1 MISKINKYISVGM
14 MVCGVAAAFTACSDT
29 WDDHYESLGDSS
41 TGVHEGSLWQAIS
54 SDPQFSNFA
63 RVLEACDFKSS
74 LDGSQ
79 VFTIFAPTNDNFSAA
94 EADKLIA
101 EYKAQADS
109 VLKENNTVVKEFIQN
124 HMALYNHSF
133 SNLRTD
139 TLVLMNGKYAV
150 LDKDTT
156 LNGVKISKVNQLYGN
171 GVLYT
176 LNDQM
181 NYLPNVFEAFRKD
194 RDYDS
199 IYHFLYNS
207 HYYYHEFMPS
217 QSVPGSIVNGKTQYL
232 DSVFALRNEL
242 FSDLGQINS
251 EDSNYVMVAPTNE
264 VWKNL
269 IEEYQPYFD
278 YPDKYEERD
287 SMGYTMSR
295 LAIVKGTTFSRT
307 FNSDAALQDSAMSVS
322 CLRNYTER
330 IAVWGAPFE
339 YYQYYMPLAP
349 KGALNQSEVMACSNG
364 EVRKAKEWNIDK
376 QMSFHT
382 YIISDPTD
390 LKEVSKTKEESK
402 PDSVPTVTTFAVPV
416 PSYNTAF
423 YNRVWGNDY
432 LEFVPNY
439 PALNN
444 SVTYTLPSVL
454 SNVGYDIYLVTVPA
468 LAKDTTATDAD
479 RLPTLLKCT
488 LTAPGLPETVMSNEN
503 DPRYSS
509 SNKTFATTPDSID
522 YFLLAEDFKFPKCTY
537 GIADESFQA
546 LMKIETK
553 VTSSQLRKGTYTRTM
568 RINCILLVPH
578 GSLEVVDALPA
589 SVGTGDKKT
598 VIPTSAQGQ
607 PGILMYPHGKYD
619 DRDYKAWYML
629 R

>member
-1 MISKINKYISVGM
+1 MNITSNINNKVLGLAL
-14 MVCGVAAAFTACSDT
+14 AALTFTACTDT
-29 WDDHYESLGDSS
+29 WDDHYDSLGDSS

-63 RVLEACDFKSS
+63 RVLEECNYKSA
-74 LDGSQ
+74 LNGSQ
-79 VFTIFAPTNDNFSAA
+79 VFTVFAPTNDKFSAA
-94 EADKLIA
+94 EADQLIA

-109 VLKENNTVVKEFIQN
+109 VLQENNTVVKEFIQN

-133 SNLRTD
+133 SDLRTD

-150 LDKDTT
+150 LDKDMT
-156 LNGVKISKVNQLYGN
+156 LNGVKIDKVNQLYAN

-181 NYLPNVFEAFRKD
+181 KYLPNVFEAFRKD
-194 RDYDS
+194 HDYDS
-199 IYHFLYNS
+199 IYSFLYNN
-207 HYYYHEFMPS
+207 HYYYREFIPS

-232 DSVFALRNEL
+232 DSVFAQRNEL
-242 FSDLGQINS
+242 FSYLGYINS
-251 EDSNYVMVAPTNE
+251 EDSNYIMVAPTNE

-269 IEEYQPYFD
+269 IEEYQSYFD

-295 LAIVKGTTFSRT
+295 LAIVTGTTFSRT
-307 FNSDAALQDSAMSVS
+307 FNSDNALKDSAMSVG
-322 CLRNYTER
+322 CIRNYTER
-330 IAVWGAPFE
+330 IAVWGLPFE
-339 YYQYYMPLAP
+339 YYQYFKPLDP
-349 KGALNQSEVMACSNG
+349 KGALNQTEIMTCSNG
-364 EVRKAKEWNIDK
+364 EVRKATEWNIDK
-376 QMSFHT
+376 RMAFHT
-382 YIISDPTD
+382 YIISDAYD

-402 PDSVPTVTTFAVPV
+402 PDSVPTVSTLSVEVPT
-416 PSYNTAF
+416 YNKAF
-423 YNRVWGNDY
+423 YGRVWGNEF
-432 LEFVPNY
+432 LEFIPNY

-444 SVTYTLPSVL
+444 SVTYTLSNVL
-454 SNVGYDIYLVTVPA
+454 SNIGYDIYLVTVPA
-468 LAKDTTATDAD
+468 LAKDTLASSDD

-488 LTAPGLPETVMSNEN
+488 LTAPGMPETVMGNEN

-509 SNKTFATTPDSID
+509 SNKTFMTTPDSID

-546 LMKIETK
+546 LLKIETK
-553 VTSSQLRKGTYTRTM
+553 VSSSQLRKKTHTRTM
-568 RINCILLVPH
+568 RINCVLLVPH

-589 SVGTGDKKT
+589 ELPASFANK
-598 VIPTSAQGQ
+598 
-607 PGILMYPHGKYD
+607 PGIMMYPHGKYD
-619 DRDYKAWYML
+619 DRAYKGWYML

>member
-1 MISKINKYISVGM
+1 MNITSNINNKVLGLAL
-14 MVCGVAAAFTACSDT
+14 AALTFTACTDT
-29 WDDHYESLGDSS
+29 WDDHYDSLGDSS

-63 RVLEACDFKSS
+63 RVLEECNYKSA
-74 LDGSQ
+74 LNGSQ
-79 VFTIFAPTNDNFSAA
+79 VFTVFAPTNDKFSAA
-94 EADKLIA
+94 EADQLIA

-109 VLKENNTVVKEFIQN
+109 VLQENNTVVKEFIQN

-133 SNLRTD
+133 SDLRTD

-150 LDKDTT
+150 LDKDMT
-156 LNGVKISKVNQLYGN
+156 LNGVKIDKVNQLYAN

-181 NYLPNVFEAFRKD
+181 KYLPNVFEAFRKD
-194 RDYDS
+194 HDYDS
-199 IYHFLYNS
+199 IYSFLYNN
-207 HYYYHEFMPS
+207 HYYYREFIPS

-232 DSVFALRNEL
+232 DSVFAQRNEL
-242 FSDLGQINS
+242 FSYLGYINS
-251 EDSNYVMVAPTNE
+251 EDSNYIMVAPTNE

-269 IEEYQPYFD
+269 IEEYQSYFD

-295 LAIVKGTTFSRT
+295 LAIVTGTTFSRT
-307 FNSDAALQDSAMSVS
+307 FNSDNALKDSAMSVG
-322 CLRNYTER
+322 CIRNYTER
-330 IAVWGAPFE
+330 IAVWGVPFE
-339 YYQYYMPLAP
+339 YYQYFKPLDP
-349 KGALNQSEVMACSNG
+349 KGALNQTEIMTCSNG
-364 EVRKAKEWNIDK
+364 EVRKATEWNIDK
-376 QMSFHT
+376 RMAFHT
-382 YIISDPTD
+382 YIISDAYD

-402 PDSVPTVTTFAVPV
+402 PDSVPTVSTLSVEVPT
-416 PSYNTAF
+416 YNKAF
-423 YNRVWGNDY
+423 YGRVWGNEF
-432 LEFVPNY
+432 LEFIPNY

-444 SVTYTLPSVL
+444 SVTYTLSNVL
-454 SNVGYDIYLVTVPA
+454 SNIGYDIYLVTVPA
-468 LAKDTTATDAD
+468 LAKDTLASSDD

-488 LTAPGLPETVMSNEN
+488 LTAPGMPETVMGNEN

-509 SNKTFATTPDSID
+509 SNKTFMTTPDSID

-546 LMKIETK
+546 LLKIETK
-553 VTSSQLRKGTYTRTM
+553 VSSSQLRKKTHTRTM
-568 RINCILLVPH
+568 RINCVLLVPH

-589 SVGTGDKKT
+589 ELPASFANK
-598 VIPTSAQGQ
+598 
-607 PGILMYPHGKYD
+607 PGIMMYPHGKYD
-619 DRDYKAWYML
+619 DRAYKGWYML

>member
-1 MISKINKYISVGM
+1 MNITSNINNKVLGLAL
-14 MVCGVAAAFTACSDT
+14 AALTFTACTDT
-29 WDDHYESLGDSS
+29 WDDHYDSLGDSS

-63 RVLEACDFKSS
+63 RVLEECNYKSA
-74 LDGSQ
+74 LNGSQ
-79 VFTIFAPTNDNFSAA
+79 VFTVFAPTNDKFSAA
-94 EADKLIA
+94 EADQLIA

-109 VLKENNTVVKEFIQN
+109 VLQENNTVVKEFIQN

-133 SNLRTD
+133 SDLRTD

-150 LDKDTT
+150 LDKDMT
-156 LNGVKISKVNQLYGN
+156 LNGVKIDKVNQLYAN

-181 NYLPNVFEAFRKD
+181 KYLPNVFEAFRKD
-194 RDYDS
+194 HDYDS
-199 IYHFLYNS
+199 IYSFLYNN
-207 HYYYHEFMPS
+207 HYYYREFIPS

-232 DSVFALRNEL
+232 DSVFAQRNEL
-242 FSDLGQINS
+242 FSYLGYINS
-251 EDSNYVMVAPTNE
+251 EDSNYIMVAPTNE

-269 IEEYQPYFD
+269 IEEYQSYFD

-295 LAIVKGTTFSRT
+295 LAIVTGTTFSRT
-307 FNSDAALQDSAMSVS
+307 FNSDAALQDSAMSVR

-330 IAVWGAPFE
+330 IAAWGVPFE
-339 YYQYYMPLAP
+339 YYQYFKPLDP
-349 KGALNQSEVMACSNG
+349 KGALNQTEIMTCSNG
-364 EVRKAKEWNIDK
+364 EVRKATEWNIDK
-376 QMSFHT
+376 RMAFHT
-382 YIISDPTD
+382 YIISDAYD

-402 PDSVPTVTTFAVPV
+402 PDSVPTVSTLSVEVPT
-416 PSYNTAF
+416 YNKAF
-423 YNRVWGNDY
+423 YGRVWGNEY
-432 LEFVPNY
+432 LEFIPNY

-444 SVTYTLPSVL
+444 SVTYTLSNVL
-454 SNVGYDIYLVTVPA
+454 SNIGYDIYLVTVPA
-468 LAKDTTATDAD
+468 LAKDTLASSDD

-488 LTAPGLPETVMSNEN
+488 LTAPGMPETVMGNEN

-509 SNKTFATTPDSID
+509 SNKTFMTTPDSID

-553 VTSSQLRKGTYTRTM
+553 VSSSQLRKKTHTRTM
-568 RINCILLVPH
+568 RINCVLLVPH

-589 SVGTGDKKT
+589 ELPASFANK
-598 VIPTSAQGQ
+598 
-607 PGILMYPHGKYD
+607 PGIMMYPHGKYD
-619 DRDYKAWYML
+619 DRAYKGWYML